1 MKTERSV
8 AITRLFDAPRERVFA
23 AWTRPEHLAHWFG
36 PKGFTVPSCEAD
48 PRPGGVFRLC
58 MRSPEGKDYW
68 VRGQYREIAPPERLV
83 IACTADDDQGITRLE
98 ELIDVTFTQRGGKT
112 ELKLLATASGP
123 GAEAAAMIEGMP
135 KGWAQTITR
144 LDAHLNPKR

>member
-1 MKTERSV
+1 
-8 AITRLFDAPRERVFA
+8 
-23 AWTRPEHLAHWFG
+23 
-36 PKGFTVPSCEAD
+36 
-48 PRPGGVFRLC
+48 

-98 ELIDVTFTQRGGKT
+98 ELIDVTFTQRGGET